1 MTFLSLLAA
10 FLLEQVRPH
19 PYPNQADRVFG
30 VLAGRIARYLN
41 AGRPSHG
48 ALSWCVSVLP
58 PVLAVAVLSWAL
70 NRINPLLGWTWNIVV
85 LYFTIGFRQVS
96 HFFSGI
102 VRALRSGDEQ
112 RAKDLIAQW
121 RKESRAEFEQGDVAK
136 LTIEEG
142 LRAAHRFVFGP
153 VLFAMLLGP
162 AGAVLH
168 RLAAI
173 LREEWSHHER
183 PELTEFGRFAK
194 TAFRWIDWIPS
205 RLTATGFAVA
215 GNFEDAF
222 FCWRTQAGAWPDMFN
237 APLLASGAGAL
248 GVKLGGPLRRLETV
262 EDRPDLGMG
271 DEPDIDALDS
281 TVGLIWRA
289 TVIWMTILL
298 LVTIARWTG

>member
-10 FLLEQVRPH
+10 LLLEQARPH
-19 PYPNQADRVFG
+19 PFPNWAVRAFG
-30 VLAGRIARYLN
+30 VFAHRAARYLN

-58 PVLAVAVLSWAL
+58 PVIAVAVMSWGLAS
-70 NRINPLLGWTWNIVV
+70 INPLLGWIWNIIV
-85 LYFTIGFRQVS
+85 LYYTVGFRQVS
-96 HFFSGI
+96 HLFSGI
-102 VRALRSGDEQ
+102 GRALKSGDVRQ
-112 RAKDLIAQW
+112 AKELISQW
-121 RKESRAEFEQGDVAK
+121 RNESQFEIEDGDVTK

-153 VLFAMLLGP
+153 MLYTIFLGP
-162 AGAVLH
+162 AGAVLYC
-168 RLAAI
+168 LAAI
-173 LREEWSHHER
+173 LRDEWSREER
-183 PELTEFGRFAK
+183 SELAEFGRFAK

-205 RLTATGFAVA
+205 RVTATGFAVA

-222 FCWRTQAGAWPDMFN
+222 CCWRTQAGAWPDIFN

-248 GVKLGGPLRRLETV
+248 GVKLGGPLRRLATV
-262 EDRPDLGMG
+262 EERPGLGMG

-289 TVIWMTILL
+289 TVIWMIVLL
-298 LVTIARWTG
+298 MGTIARWTG